1 MEARA
6 SPLAALGGAAA
17 VALGALGVWLTLD
30 GAGAA
35 AVAISVL
42 LVALAVLV
50 LKPVPAL
57 SVLILTRFSFEMF
70 WEQRVL
76 GFSVL
81 DFLGAGVP
89 VAVLIAI
96 FLGRPRLQH
105 IPLARLLLGWAMVVV
120 ISAAIGAFAVGKP
133 LLVVENT
140 LRLTCGIP
148 IFLLT
153 VLVVR
158 DFEAVW
164 KLSRLWVIGALPVL
178 GVFYVYGDRAAME
191 YHGVLRQK
199 ALYHDV
205 VTPATVACF
214 SMMICLFLIGFGRRR
229 GWATQWQ
236 IGLGFL
242 TIAFARMLFLTYHN
256 AMAGTAFLGVLAFAY
271 LRRRFGFVFL
281 TFGILIA
288 LSQLPSVQQ
297 RWWREVAII
306 QGEQDPIAFASGR
319 PNQWR
324 MYLDRFGELEPMQQI
339 VGVHGTWGDPENG
352 LIQVL
357 GDLGPFVGGATLLV
371 LICLLWAV
379 LRWAREEEDEE
390 RRYFLHFVA
399 ATFIGMSAMWL
410 TTAPLTY
417 STFQWF
423 CLCLLGLATATRMQA
438 VREGAVA

>member
-205 VTPATVACF
+205 VTPATVSEPPHTRHLPRRLSPWPRHALEVPVAVTESGTIRVRRFHRQYETCDALAAPRYRVP
-214 SMMICLFLIGFGRRR
+214 SPPPCGPQARRR
-229 GWATQWQ
+229 MIHPPSATGW
-236 IGLGFL
+236 
-242 TIAFARMLFLTYHN
+242 R
-256 AMAGTAFLGVLAFAY
+256 
-271 LRRRFGFVFL
+271 
-281 TFGILIA
+281 
-288 LSQLPSVQQ
+288 
-297 RWWREVAII
+297 
-306 QGEQDPIAFASGR
+306 
-319 PNQWR
+319 
-324 MYLDRFGELEPMQQI
+324 
-339 VGVHGTWGDPENG
+339 
-352 LIQVL
+352 
-357 GDLGPFVGGATLLV
+357 
-371 LICLLWAV
+371 
-379 LRWAREEEDEE
+379 
-390 RRYFLHFVA
+390 
-399 ATFIGMSAMWL
+399 
-410 TTAPLTY
+410 
-417 STFQWF
+417 
-423 CLCLLGLATATRMQA
+423 
-438 VREGAVA
+438 